1 MSGNEEDISTKL
13 NIVFA
18 AARQAGACQGHLLN
32 EDREAV
38 AGGGE
43 VELQVALEGLAGP
56 EEAGVEGEDGDDLL
70 LDIEP
75 GLAAVGGTNFVQPE
89 QKTWRYVLPA
99 PP

>member
-1 MSGNEEDISTKL
+1 MSGHEQDISTKL

-43 VELQVALEGLAGP
+43 VELQVTFEGLSGQQQT
-56 EEAGVEGEDGDDLL
+56 GVECEDGDDLL

-99 PP
+99 AP